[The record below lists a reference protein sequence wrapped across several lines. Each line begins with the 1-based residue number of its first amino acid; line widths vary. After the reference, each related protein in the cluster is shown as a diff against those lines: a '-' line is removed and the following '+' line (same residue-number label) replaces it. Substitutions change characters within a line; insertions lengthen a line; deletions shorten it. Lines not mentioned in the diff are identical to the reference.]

1 MKCDECDRQIETP
14 SICDVCRLT
23 KLDLEADEAWPV
35 FLAQLRYGAKELDAI
50 SDSMLGWQ
58 YIGGD
63 VRHEKTSKGVE
74 VGQVYAMAFSKHEGM
89 QNGAQVVFSHE
100 NGRPLITVTRGNLA
114 FHDWKAVFTPS
125 TPFHLINDALNAA
138 SKQ

>member
-1 MKCDECDRQIETP
+1 MKCECDRTVETP

-50 SDSMLGWQ
+50 SDLMLGWQ

-63 VRHEKTSKGVE
+63 VRHEKTSRGVE
-74 VGQVYAMAFSKHEGM
+74 VGQVYAMSFSKHEG
-89 QNGAQVVFSHE
+89 QVTFSHN
-100 NGRPLITVTRGNLA
+100 NGRPVITVTRGNLA